1 MQARLQEMRGTVL
14 YIETMDNAAVQG
26 SNNAAW
32 TRNKQ
37 GKALSKLQTC
47 ATEQAPQN
55 TFTGASNLTFNF
67 WL

>member
-1 MQARLQEMRGTVL
+1 
-14 YIETMDNAAVQG
+14 MDNAAVQE
-26 SNNAAW
+26 SNYAAW

-37 GKALSKLQTC
+37 RKALSKLQAC

-55 TFTGASNLTFNF
+55 TFTGASNLAFDF